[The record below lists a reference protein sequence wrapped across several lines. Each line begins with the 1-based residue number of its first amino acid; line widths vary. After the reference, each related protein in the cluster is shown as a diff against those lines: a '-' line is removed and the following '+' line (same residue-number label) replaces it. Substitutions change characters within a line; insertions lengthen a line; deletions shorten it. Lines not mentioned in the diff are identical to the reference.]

1 MGRQSKIDRLPLEVR
16 SALNSWLSD
25 PAITQGEAHNR
36 LLQLR
41 EQLDEDWEAP
51 SIAGVNRY
59 ASKMA
64 DVGAKMTQAHQV
76 ADMWIDK
83 FGGLPAGKLGELVIN
98 MIRTQAF
105 DFTQNTLGS
114 EIDDKDMPG
123 MVSMLKDL
131 SLIMQRTETA
141 ATITADRVKEIERE
155 AKTEAATELQK
166 VAKQQGLSA
175 EFIETWKHQVLG
187 IEQ

>member
-1 MGRQSKIDRLPLEVR
+1 MGRQSKIDRLPPEVR
-16 SALNSWLSD
+16 TALNGWLSD

-41 EQLDEDWEAP
+41 EQLEEDWEAP

-59 ASKMA
+59 AAKMA
-64 DVGAKMTQAHQV
+64 DVGKKMQQAHHV

-114 EIDDKDMPG
+114 EIDPEDMPG
-123 MVSMLKDL
+123 MVAMLKDL

-141 ATITADRVKEIERE
+141 ATITADRIAEIEKA
-155 AKTEAATELQK
+155 AKADAASELEK
-166 VAKQQGLSA
+166 VAVKQGLSA
-175 EFIETWKHQVLG
+175 EFIETWKHEALG
-187 IEQ
+187 IEA